1 MKESGRIMETS
12 KMKNPPVMDNPGE
25 CFSKDDHYYRQDK
38 NQVLHVASG
47 IVNTL
52 PMNHLEESRVN
63 WGDTFERVEP
73 VIFQAQLEKQL
84 QKFFE

>member
-25 CFSKDDHYYRQDK
+25 CFSKDGHYYRQEK

-47 IVNTL
+47 IVNIL
-52 PMNHLEESRVN
+52 PANHLEESRVN
-63 WGDTFERVEP
+63 WGDKFERIDPLDFNHQMVE
-73 VIFQAQLEKQL
+73 QMK
-84 QKFFE
+84 KFYE